1 MLKGM
6 SRNTGCAA
14 VLFLLGVSPGHAH
27 HAMDYALPA
36 TALGGFLSGL
46 GHPVI
51 GLDHFLF
58 IAGAGV
64 LAARWQRGY
73 WLPLVFVAASLLAA
87 AFRAGGAVWEMG
99 EIWVAASLVVLGAVM
114 LITRHIGHGWIAV
127 LFAVSGA
134 VHGYALGQSIVGA
147 EPTPLV
153 AYFAGLTL
161 IQCATAIAAW
171 IAASWFSAR
180 RPRLPLRQVAGAAV
194 GAAGLV
200 FVGLAVL

>member
-6 SRNTGCAA
+6 TRYINCVA
-14 VLFLLGVSPGHAH
+14 VAFLLGASPGHAH

-36 TALGGFLSGL
+36 TGLDGFLSGL

-73 WLPLVFVAASLLAA
+73 WLPLVFVAASILAA
-87 AFRAGGAVWEMG
+87 ASRAGGASWEMA
-99 EIWVAASLVVLGAVM
+99 EVWVAASLVALGAAM
-114 LITRHIGHGWIAV
+114 LIARRSGRGWIAV

-134 VHGYALGQSIVGA
+134 IHGYALGQSIVGA
-147 EPTPLV
+147 EATPLL

-161 IQCATAIAAW
+161 IQCTVATAAW
-171 IAASWFSAR
+171 VAASWISAR
-180 RPRLPLRQVAGAAV
+180 RPRLPLQQVTGAAV
-194 GAAGLV
+194 GAAGLI
-200 FVGLAVL
+200 FVGLAAL

>member
-6 SRNTGCAA
+6 ARYSNSAA
-14 VLFLLGVSPGHAH
+14 VLFLLGVAPGYAH

-36 TALGGFLSGL
+36 TALDGLLSGL

-87 AFRAGGAVWEMG
+87 AFRAGGAAWEMG
-99 EIWVAASLVVLGAVM
+99 EVWVAASLVVLGAVM
-114 LITRHIGHGWIAV
+114 LIARHIGHGWIAI

-134 VHGYALGQSIVGA
+134 IHGYALGQAIVGA
-147 EPTPLV
+147 EATPLL
-153 AYFAGLTL
+153 AYLAGLTL
-161 IQCATAIAAW
+161 IQCAVAIAAW

-180 RPRLPLRQVAGAAV
+180 RPRLPLRQAAGAAV

-200 FVGLAVL
+200 FIGLAAL